1 MTRLKNG
8 RFTEK
13 RMSAVDRIV
22 VLGWMTF
29 TIAIGAPLY
38 FQDHKIV
45 QSARPYFPSY
55 QAQASDRP
63 ADSQI
68 VQSEI
73 VSNSSERVEMT
84 MQTAGDSAPQ
94 PAPTVA
100 PDDMSVF
107 ISQAVQEFLP
117 KHKSEALMLM
127 HCLAHRENGH
137 AGNPNGFG
145 DGGLA
150 GGPYQFHQATWLRM
164 RKQMIAQGVANE
176 IGDRMDKQESTRT
189 TAWAIANGRAL
200 EWGPILRDSKG
211 NDFASCQTPSWYTK

>member
-1 MTRLKNG
+1 MRDYRG
-8 RFTEK
+8 RYSQK
-13 RMSAVDRIV
+13 RMTAIDRIV

-29 TIAIGAPLY
+29 TIAVGAPLY
-38 FQDHKIV
+38 FQDHSLV

-55 QAQASDRP
+55 QAQASNLP
-63 ADSQI
+63 ADSLT
-68 VQSEI
+68 VSSEI
-73 VSNSSERVEMT
+73 VSNSEGLADDAKPLGEST
-84 MQTAGDSAPQ
+84 DTT
-94 PAPTVA
+94 PAPTIA
-100 PDDMSVF
+100 PDDMSIF

-117 KHKSEALMLM
+117 KHKSESLMLM

-164 RKQMIAQGVANE
+164 RKQMIAQGVATE
-176 IGDRMDKQESTRT
+176 IGDRMDKNESTRT

-211 NDFASCQTPSWYTK
+211 SDFATCQKPSWYSK

>member
-1 MTRLKNG
+1 MRDYRG
-8 RFTEK
+8 RYSQK

-22 VLGWMTF
+22 VLGMMTF
-29 TIAIGAPLY
+29 TISLGWSISH
-38 FQDHKIV
+38 F
-45 QSARPYFPSY
+45 SET
-55 QAQASDRP
+55 QAQASNLP
-63 ADSQI
+63 ADSLT
-68 VQSEI
+68 VSSEI
-73 VSNSSERVEMT
+73 VSNSPELVET
-84 MQTAGDSAPQ
+84 MQTAGEATPQ
-94 PAPTVA
+94 PVQAIA
-100 PDDMSVF
+100 PDDMSIY

-164 RKQMIAQGVANE
+164 RKQMIAQGVATE
-176 IGDRMDKQESTRT
+176 IGDRMDKNESTRT

-211 NDFASCQTPSWYTK
+211 SDFATCQKPSWYSK